1 LHAKDLPK
9 LPIATQAIRK
19 ALSSAAAGNMM
30 SRSFGGMGF
39 SNDKSTDSL
48 CTSASRKMLNDAI
61 LFALS
66 EYEN

>member
-1 LHAKDLPK
+1 MGRVFSLHG
-9 LPIATQAIRK
+9 
-19 ALSSAAAGNMM
+19 AANKSKCHGIM

-61 LFALS
+61 LFALTD
-66 EYEN
+66 YEN